1 MKLLCVMFLA
11 LLVTACGGNPLK
23 DLGSGAIEIDSYLLE
38 ECVPLEENVVIKDE
52 TQLWEVKAREAKQYS
67 ECKKKQKGL
76 ANVVKK
82 AFNLEK
88 K

>member
-1 MKLLCVMFLA
+1 MRLLGIV
-11 LLVTACGGNPLK
+11 LVLSLTACGGNPLK

-38 ECVPLEENVVIKDE
+38 ECTALEETVVITDE
-52 TQLWEVKAREAKQYS
+52 NQLWEVKARETKQYA
-67 ECKKKQKGL
+67 ECRKKQKGL